1 MNEKNGDR
9 PATPPPD
16 DVSRRVFLSRSTRW
30 TLASAAVAT
39 HSRARAA
46 TPGQHKIKIGQIGV
60 GHGHAKGKMEVL
72 KASDDYQVVGLVE
85 PDPDL
90 QQEAEQGVFRDVPKM
105 TLPQMLNIP
114 GLQAVAVETRVD
126 KLLDVAESCID
137 AGIHVHLD
145 KPAGQ
150 SLARF
155 QRILDQAERRKQI
168 VQMGYMYRYNPA
180 VVMLR
185 SFLNKG
191 WLGEPFEIHA
201 VMSKSIG
208 GEKRRRLAAFEGGM
222 MFELGCHLVDLV
234 VGVLGRPEQVTAF
247 RQHTS
252 PRDDGLWD
260 NMLAVLAYPGA
271 LATVKSSANEIE
283 GFARRHFVVCGSEGT
298 CHIQPL
304 DRPSIQVA
312 FSRPRN
318 GYQPEFQQVTV
329 GSYDRY
335 VADFADLARVIR
347 GEKDAD
353 YSYAHDLAVQETVL
367 QASKLPPEPVAAAS

>member
-1 MNEKNGDR
+1 MNHTHHDR
-9 PATPPPD
+9 HVRLPLH
-16 DVSRRVFLSRSTRW
+16 DVSRRDFLSCSTRW

-46 TPGQHKIKIGQIGV
+46 VPRKDKIKIGQVGV
-60 GHGHAKGKMEVL
+60 GHGHAQGKMEVL
-72 KASDDYQVVGLVE
+72 QASGDYQVVGLVE

-90 QQEAEQGVFRDVPKM
+90 QQEAGRGVFRDVPKM
-105 TLPQMLNIP
+105 TLQQLLNVP
-114 GLQAVAVETRVD
+114 GLQAVAVETRVGM
-126 KLLDVAESCID
+126 LLEVAEACID
-137 AGIHVHLD
+137 AGLHIHLD
-145 KPAGQ
+145 KPAGE
-150 SLARF
+150 SLPRF
-155 QRILDQAERRKQI
+155 QRILDRAERRQRI

-185 SFLNKG
+185 SFLEKG

-208 GEKRRRLAAFEGGM
+208 REKRRRLASLEGGM
-222 MFELGCHLVDLV
+222 MFELGCHLIDLV
-234 VGVLGRPEQVTAF
+234 VGLLGRPDQVTAF

-252 PRDDGLWD
+252 SWDDGLWD

-271 LATVKSSANEIE
+271 LASVKSSANEIE

-304 DRPSIQVA
+304 DRPAIQVA

-318 GYQPEFQQVTV
+318 GYQPEFQQVPV
-329 GSYDRY
+329 EPYDRY

-347 GEKDAD
+347 GEKPVD
-353 YSYAHDLAVQETVL
+353 YSYAHDLTVQETVL
-367 QASKLPPEPVAAAS
+367 QASKLPREPEAAAS